1 MNCIVSFILSPTRRK
16 RIASL
21 VCLDCIFL
29 HSNHELFKFSLEAL
43 PLLIKV
49 SLPTR
54 LWREIFLHFRKISL
68 LIPCYACAANTQ
80 AGCSQCTWNTLE
92 ANHENSLIN
101 PAHSHGHTWPRPT
114 HGTPIKH
121 QLRKISSYDLLTIL
135 LDVVAFSQMLS
146 ILHNQLSL
154 VALEQ
159 CCTACYVR
167 TISLYLT
174 LITNKLHCSVSM
186 VDILLS
192 AIGCIRCPHDG
203 AKTHLLHKPLP
214 LPPFLSCPQI

>member
-1 MNCIVSFILSPTRRK
+1 MLAQ
-16 RIASL
+16 RIHRQGVA
-21 VCLDCIFL
+21 
-29 HSNHELFKFSLEAL
+29 NAL
-43 PLLIKV
+43 GIHL
-49 SLPTR
+49 
-54 LWREIFLHFRKISL
+54 
-68 LIPCYACAANTQ
+68 
-80 AGCSQCTWNTLE
+80 
-92 ANHENSLIN
+92 
-101 PAHSHGHTWPRPT
+101 RPT
-114 HGTPIKH
+114 TKTHLSIQHTHMVILDPDLHMRTPIKH
-121 QLRKISSYDLLTIL
+121 QLRKISSYDLLTVL

-186 VDILLS
+186 VDILLR

-203 AKTHLLHKPLP
+203 AKTHLLHKPPP
-214 LPPFLSCPQI
+214 LAPPSFHVHIFRIPKN